1 MQIVRYLGMILLVVL
16 TSFYFFPFEFT
27 FLPGINTKMAMAGF
41 GLILLAIQLARQ
53 QQSIINKDF
62 FVLSL
67 FSGVVSLVGFVSA
80 VVNGTTD
87 YNYASYI
94 ISMWVW
100 ASAAYVVV
108 HFINVV
114 HGSVSVRLVC
124 NYLIVVC
131 VVQCILAY
139 TMRVYVPLKNFVD
152 VLLGDG
158 VGFIGKSS
166 DRLYGIGASL
176 DIAGTRFAAVLIMIV
191 YLLKQT
197 VATSRQKD
205 VKLYIGAFFIIAIF
219 GNMISRTTSV
229 GLILALLYF
238 TYVCLIL
245 GEYSNMGYVFR
256 WLLGIGLI
264 LLPII
269 IYNYYTNMTFHNNIR
284 FAFEGFFSL
293 WEKGKWETNSNEIL
307 KNMYVFPDNMKT
319 WIIGDGYFDYP
330 YLTDPYYIGY
340 AWKWG
345 YHDTD
350 VGYSRFIFYF
360 GVSGLVAFGIFL
372 YKVAEVCMKRFPDY
386 AAMFF
391 LFLLLNFIIWSKV
404 STDIFLVFALFLSV
418 NSQASNQNILKL
430 IYKQ

>member
-1 MQIVRYLGMILLVVL
+1 MQIIGMGILVILA
-16 TSFYFFPFEFT
+16 SFYFFPFEFT

-41 GLILLAIQLARQ
+41 GLILLAVQLTRQ
-53 QQSIINKDF
+53 QKSVINKDIF
-62 FVLSL
+62 IISL
-67 FSGVVSLVGFVSA
+67 FAGVVSLVGLVSV
-80 VVNGTTD
+80 VVNGTAD

-114 HGSVSVRLVC
+114 HGGVSVKLVC

-131 VVQCILAY
+131 VVQCMLAY
-139 TMRVYVPLKNFVD
+139 AMGVYAPLKNFAGSF
-152 VLLGDG
+152 VLDAVGFLGD
-158 VGFIGKSS
+158 SS

-176 DIAGTRFAAVLIMIV
+176 DIAGTRFAAVLIMIAC
-191 YLLKQT
+191 LLKNA
-197 VATSRQKD
+197 ATISRQKD
-205 VKLYIGAFFIIAIF
+205 ITLYMAAFFIIVIF

-229 GLILALLYF
+229 GLIFALLYF

-256 WLLGIGLI
+256 WLLGIGVV
-264 LLPII
+264 LLPILF
-269 IYNYYTNMTFHNNIR
+269 YNYYTNMTFHNNIR

-293 WEKGKWETNSNEIL
+293 WETGKWETNSNEIL

-330 YLTDPYYIGY
+330 YLTDSYYTGH

-360 GVSGLVAFGIFL
+360 GMSGLVAFSIFFC
-372 YKVAEVCMKRFPDY
+372 KVSEICTKRFPDY
-386 AAMFF
+386 AIMFF
-391 LFLLLNFIIWSKV
+391 LFLLLNFVVWLKV
-404 STDIFLVFALFLSV
+404 STDIFLVFALFLFV
-418 NSQASNQNILKL
+418 DREQRQNKNALK
-430 IYKQ
+430 